1 MQAHT
6 NKVQLEAR
14 PDSFGYWKVVRVS
27 DGEAIMT
34 ALSQRHAERWADEHN
49 ARLASGL

>member
-14 PDSFGYWKVVRVS
+14 PDSFGYWKVVKATN
-27 DGEAIMT
+27 GEAIMT
-34 ALSQRHAERWADEHN
+34 ALSELHAKRWADEHN